1 VIAEPASVDVVPDRL
16 PVEPQD
22 LHDLAN
28 RQELVGHDAGQTD
41 GSLHDRQRPDGEGV
55 QLVVDLLTIVTVR
68 VRLGRP
74 VMSDPAGR
82 SSGWR
87 RADP

>member
-1 VIAEPASVDVVPDRL
+1 VQIHVIAEPASVDVVPDRL

-41 GSLHDRQRPDGEGV
+41 GSLHDRLRPDGEGV
-55 QLVVDLLTIVTVR
+55 QLVVDLLTIAFTRIDR
-68 VRLGRP
+68 VVGTCGFNLRP
-74 VMSDPAGR
+74 AKV
-82 SSGWR
+82 
-87 RADP
+87 